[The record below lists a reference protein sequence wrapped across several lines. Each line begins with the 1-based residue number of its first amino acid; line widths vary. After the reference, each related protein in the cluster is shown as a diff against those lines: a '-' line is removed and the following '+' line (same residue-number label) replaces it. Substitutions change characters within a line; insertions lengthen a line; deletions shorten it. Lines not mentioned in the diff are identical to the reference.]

1 MRIHAIAIKDFTCYE
16 ATTVFFDNTVNVIV
30 SENAGG
36 KTSLVDAITYCLTGH
51 CARTD
56 GAGRGAEAMIST
68 GAKEAGVGLQI
79 GPYEPYHVVSRNI
92 PGGLSID
99 SNDGGQRELQDY
111 LYKIVGAGEGAVT
124 AALNTSDFLCMKPDE
139 QKALLFGL
147 MGLDLSEE
155 RILGMITE
163 EVPKQHYQAMCRL
176 LDAIPNKLLQGG
188 PAEVFDHLYEHYY
201 NLRRVTKRQ
210 LKDLGE
216 QPQLSMVPD
225 SPDKDR
231 LLGEV
236 EGLEQLLY
244 DARSKRDKATE
255 VRDRA
260 ASLEVNIAHIKKQLK
275 DAGNPEAA
283 ARELK
288 IIEEEIAE
296 ARLDEKTLRAR
307 TDILR
312 EAIIALEKAGATKQC
327 PLAPGVISCPIT
339 KSKRQALLKEL
350 EGKVAGLEKE
360 ADNARESAEFLMPRR
375 EDLAVRATV
384 SDKAMLM
391 GSLKR
396 LKTDLKEL
404 PTAID
409 PALLEPEILDLQKQI
424 AERQSNLE
432 EVVRAEGAREAV
444 EKQADERAR
453 LADEVEVLEVLVEL
467 TSPKGIPGRLLA
479 GTIGPLQELANERLS
494 QLTDGRY
501 QLRLEVDPDF
511 SIVVSHDGAESDLKR
526 LSSSERLRIGVILQ
540 DAVSRLSGLRVMMID
555 NADALDPQNRAL
567 LMDLLL
573 EIKADYD
580 SIIVLSTIGPNGV
593 ENPHIDDVTV
603 YLIEDGK
610 IEKVE

>member
-16 ATTVFFDNTVNVIV
+16 ATTVGFDNTVNVIV

-51 CARTD
+51 CTRTD
-56 GAGRGAEAMIST
+56 GAGRGAEAMIRT
-68 GAKEAGVGLQI
+68 GAREAGVGLKI
-79 GPYEPYHVVSRNI
+79 GPDALMVSRRI
-92 PGGLSID
+92 PGGLSMD
-99 SNDGGQRELQDY
+99 GHAGGQRELQDL
-111 LYKIVGAGEGAVT
+111 LYETIGAEEGAVT
-124 AALNTSDFLCMKPDE
+124 AALNTSDFLCIRPDE

-176 LDAIPNKLLQGG
+176 LDAIPNNLLQGG
-188 PAEVFDHLYEHYY
+188 PAEVFAHLYEHYY

-216 QPQLSMVPD
+216 PEAQLRIPVEGSIQDLGFEIGTLQDLLVKRRIALD
-225 SPDKDR
+225 GAVKDWERGKR
-231 LLGEV
+231 LEALISEV
-236 EGLEQLLY
+236 EEKLANAGDP
-244 DARSKRDKATE
+244 DA
-255 VRDRA
+255 A
-260 ASLEVNIAHIKKQLK
+260 AKQLEILEK
-275 DAGNPEAA
+275 EISEAIIVEDQERGRADA
-283 ARELK
+283 
-288 IIEEEIAE
+288 
-296 ARLDEKTLRAR
+296 
-307 TDILR
+307 LR
-312 EAIIALEKAGATKQC
+312 EASGVLLNAEREC
-327 PLAPGVISCPIT
+327 PLAPDFIKCPLT
-339 KSKRQALLKEL
+339 KPKRVSLADEL
-350 EGKVAGLEKE
+350 ESKAAQSEKE
-360 ADNARESAEFLMPRR
+360 ADKAVSVAKLLYPRR
-375 EDLAVRATV
+375 DDLRLRAHAA
-384 SDKAMLM
+384 DKQVLEAN
-391 GSLKR
+391 LKGLR
-396 LKTDLKEL
+396 KEHDEL
-404 PTAID
+404 PEEID
-409 PALLEPEILDLQKQI
+409 LDALEASVSETEKLL
-424 AERQSNLE
+424 AEKRPKLE
-432 EVVRAEGAREAV
+432 ELTRAQGTETAEKG
-444 EKQADERAR
+444 KQAERAR
-453 LADEVEVLEVLVEL
+453 LADEIEVLEVLVEL

-479 GTIGPLQELANERLS
+479 GTIGPLEKLANERLS
-494 QLTDGRY
+494 RLTGGRY
-501 QLRLEVDPDF
+501 QLRLDVDPDF